1 MNRTELT
8 GSEAAIDSVVLTL
21 LLLSE
26 KKRIFSCTNDFVRS
40 ISFEVEVEVEA
51 KEEVLAH

>member
-21 LLLSE
+21 LLSE
-26 KKRIFSCTNDFVRS
+26 IFSCTNDFVRS
-40 ISFEVEVEVEA
+40 ISFEVEVEVEVEVEA